1 MSPLVCR
8 EFIKDYLDRFPLR
21 PMLDLK
27 AGQTVETEL
36 DGEWR
41 MARVVEVDGSLVHI
55 EISDWREWMY
65 RGSTRFRVMEAKME
79 MMSKKTE

>member
-1 MSPLVCR
+1 MRPLVCR

-36 DGEWR
+36 DGKWQ

-55 EISDWREWMY
+55 EIGDWREWMY